1 MFDAG
6 WLEEVQHLDASWRI
20 FLRRKKL
27 IGYPEIIEYLET
39 GTLTFEQLVDEIST
53 KTRAYAKR
61 QITFWR
67 MLQKKLLAA
76 DPEKKVLSTVTEL
89 NLTGVADEVYIEQL
103 IQELE
108 EEITMAHDSYKRLEL
123 SQQQVGAISVNSSSG
138 CLLCFYGRL
147 PVWENSSDELTT
159 DSFGDRLY
167 YAFVV
172 EVSLFL
178 LKTVV
183 PSAY

>member
-1 MFDAG
+1 MYDPERARQIHPHDRYRIVRALALWHSGSVPSKQVPLFDPPGRCYFYYLVRERAELYDRINKRVRQMFDAG
-6 WLEEVQHLDASWRI
+6 WVDEVQHLDASWRT

-27 IGYPEIIEYLET
+27 IGYPEIIDYLET
-39 GTLTFEQLVDEIST
+39 GTLTFEQLVDEISR

-76 DPEKKVLSTVTEL
+76 DPEKKVLSTVAEL

-108 EEITMAHDSYKRLEL
+108 ER
-123 SQQQVGAISVNSSSG
+123 
-138 CLLCFYGRL
+138 
-147 PVWENSSDELTT
+147 
-159 DSFGDRLY
+159 
-167 YAFVV
+167 
-172 EVSLFL
+172 
-178 LKTVV
+178 
-183 PSAY
+183 